1 MINEWGQWMMRAI
14 EMVVLLYVS
23 KVIIKDLID
32 VWKNR

>member
-1 MINEWGQWMMRAI
+1 MSTGEWIMRAI
-14 EMVVLLYVS
+14 EMVALLYVS

>member
-1 MINEWGQWMMRAI
+1 MNTGQWVMRAI
-14 EMVVLLYVS
+14 EMIVLLYVS